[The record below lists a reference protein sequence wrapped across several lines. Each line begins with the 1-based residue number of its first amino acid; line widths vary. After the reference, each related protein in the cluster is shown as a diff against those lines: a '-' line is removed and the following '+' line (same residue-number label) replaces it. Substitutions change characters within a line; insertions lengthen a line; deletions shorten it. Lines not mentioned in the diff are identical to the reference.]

1 MKTRSNKLL
10 LRLLAFVLHLVPL
23 TAEESPK
30 IGFIRL
36 VNAVSPGSGNVR
48 LEVDGKDLF
57 PKGYQLGQRSGGIGL
72 PAGARKVR
80 ITRDGVEA
88 GETTCTLAIGETLSL
103 IAFAE
108 KQPAEKD
115 EAPRWAIKILRL
127 KQRDASRGY
136 RLTVISVAAEA
147 ETLFAT
153 SRDGAKA
160 RTPGSVKRLMTT
172 SIDLGKRAGD
182 IGLYLRDVEEPIS
195 YFRPDAAGNYVVVL
209 YDDAGGGIKAVSFH
223 DPKFVIA
230 G

>member
-1 MKTRSNKLL
+1 MRTRSNSRLRRLAAALL
-10 LRLLAFVLHLVPL
+10 LLSPLA
-23 TAEESPK
+23 AEEAPE
-30 IGFIRL
+30 IGFLRL
-36 VNAVSPGSGNVR
+36 VNAVSPGNGAVH
-48 LEVDGKDLF
+48 LHVDGRDLF

-72 PAGARKVR
+72 PAGTRNIR

-88 GETTCTLAIGETLSL
+88 GETSCNLAVGETLSL

-108 KQPAEKD
+108 KLPAEKD
-115 EAPRWAIKILRL
+115 APPRWAIKILRL
-127 KQRDASRGY
+127 KQREVAQGY
-136 RLTVISVAAEA
+136 RLTVISVASES

-153 SRDGAKA
+153 TRDGAKA

-172 SIDLGKRAGD
+172 GIELGKRAGD
-182 IGLYLRDVEEPIS
+182 VGLYLRDAEQPLC

>member
-1 MKTRSNKLL
+1 MRTRSNKLL
-10 LRLLAFVLHLVPL
+10 LRLAPLLLSLFTLA
-23 TAEESPK
+23 AEEAPE

-36 VNAVSPGSGNVR
+36 VNAVSPGSGNVH

-72 PAGARKVR
+72 PSGTKKIR
-80 ITRDGVEA
+80 ITRDGVKA
-88 GETTCTLAIGETLSL
+88 GETSLRLGVGETLSL

-108 KQPAEKD
+108 KLPVEKD

-127 KQRDASRGY
+127 KQREVARGF
-136 RLTVISVAAEA
+136 RLTVISVAGEA
-147 ETLFAT
+147 ETLFT
-153 SRDGAKA
+153 TTRDGAKA
-160 RTPGSVKRLMTT
+160 RTPARVKRLMTT

-182 IGLYLRDVEEPIS
+182 VGLYLRDAEQPLS

-209 YDDAGGGIKAVSFH
+209 YDDAAGGIKAVSFH

>member
-1 MKTRSNKLL
+1 MRTRSNKIL
-10 LRLLAFVLHLVPL
+10 LRLLASLFHLVPL
-23 TAEESPK
+23 TAQESPK

-36 VNAVSPGSGNVR
+36 VNAVSPGHGNVR

-88 GETTCTLAIGETLSL
+88 GETTLSLGLGETISL

-108 KQPAEKD
+108 KLPAEQD
-115 EAPRWAIKILRL
+115 TPPRWAIKIMRL
-127 KQRDASRGY
+127 KQRDVARGY
-136 RLTVISVAAEA
+136 RLTVISVAGEA
-147 ETLFAT
+147 ETLFT
-153 SRDGAKA
+153 TRRDGAGS

-182 IGLYLRDVEEPIS
+182 IGLYLRDAAEPIS

>member
-1 MKTRSNKLL
+1 MRMLSNKHL
-10 LRLLAFVLHLVPL
+10 LRLLAFIIHLFPL
-23 TAEESPK
+23 AAEEAPK
-30 IGFIRL
+30 IGFLRL
-36 VNAVSPGSGNVR
+36 VNAVSPGSGNLH

-72 PAGARKVR
+72 PAGTRKVR

-88 GETTCTLAIGETLSL
+88 GETTCTLAVGETLSL

-108 KQPAEKD
+108 KLPAEKD
-115 EAPRWAIKILRL
+115 VPPRWAIKILRL
-127 KQRDASRGY
+127 KQREVARGY

-153 SRDGAKA
+153 NRDGAKA

-172 SIDLGKRAGD
+172 SIELGQQAGD
-182 IGLYLRDVEEPIS
+182 VGLYLRDSEQPLS

-209 YDDAGGGIKAVSFH
+209 YEDAGGGIKAVSFH

>member
-115 EAPRWAIKILRL
+115 APPRWAIKILRL
-127 KQRDASRGY
+127 KQREVARGY
-136 RLTVISVAAEA
+136 RLTVISVAGEA
-147 ETLFAT
+147 ETLFT
-153 SRDGAKA
+153 TRRDGAGS

-172 SIDLGKRAGD
+172 SIDIGKRAGD